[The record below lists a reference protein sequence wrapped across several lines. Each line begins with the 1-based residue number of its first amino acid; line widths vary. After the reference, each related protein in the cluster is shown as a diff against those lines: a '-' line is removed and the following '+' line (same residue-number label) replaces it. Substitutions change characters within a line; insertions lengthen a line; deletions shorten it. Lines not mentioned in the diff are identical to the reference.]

1 MASLTPS
8 LRRRAVYAVLSPVL
22 DEEALIA
29 ALWLQQNE
37 LRGDSVTDVI
47 RFIDKVA
54 QQHLLDSGT
63 CRRLYQQL
71 HGALRQPESGLPLDP
86 LPLMQSSAPAASA
99 GGRPGNWAAP
109 SMAPATAASDLP
121 SLPAAI
127 PGPAVLRVQ
136 PPASA
141 QPSTEAI
148 AVQAP
153 VSAALPAPVPAAA
166 PDLSGRP
173 AVQVVH
179 AGLMRAALSQVR
191 QYHPA
196 ALEDLRGAALS
207 EVTRIRVTGPVRE
220 AWRTA
225 WEQESSTDWCIDA
238 PQNALAELVNAFYVA
253 LCEALGPVDAD
264 HVLTRA
270 VREAEGL
277 PQAREFSP
285 RRFV

>member
-22 DEEALIA
+22 EEDALIA
-29 ALWLQQNE
+29 ALWLQQDE
-37 LRGDSVTDVI
+37 LRGDSVTDI
-47 RFIDKVA
+47 IGFIDMVA
-54 QQHLLDSGT
+54 QRHLLDAGT

-71 HGALRQPESGLPLDP
+71 HAALRQPDSGLPLDP
-86 LPLMQSSAPAASA
+86 LPLMQAAAATSSTPVRPASLVGAAGPESVVAIGQRDAPAAA
-99 GGRPGNWAAP
+99 
-109 SMAPATAASDLP
+109 
-121 SLPAAI
+121 
-127 PGPAVLRVQ
+127 PGPTAMPVQ
-136 PPASA
+136 PPATA
-141 QPSTEAI
+141 LPGADGP
-148 AVQAP
+148 A
-153 VSAALPAPVPAAA
+153 VSAAVAPDPAVPVPSAA

-196 ALEDLRGAALS
+196 AADDLRSAALS
-207 EVTRIRVTGPVRE
+207 EVARVRVSGPVRE
-220 AWRTA
+220 AWRAA
-225 WEQESSTDWCIDA
+225 WERGAGSDWCIDA
-238 PQNALAELVNAFYVA
+238 PQNVLAELVNVFYVA
-253 LCEALGPVDAD
+253 LCEALGPVEAD

>member
-29 ALWLQQNE
+29 ALWLQQDE
-37 LRGDSVTDVI
+37 LRGDSVTDII

-54 QQHLLDSGT
+54 QQHLLDAGT

-86 LPLMQSSAPAASA
+86 LPLMQAAAPAASA
-99 GGRPGNWAAP
+99 VVRPGNWAASP
-109 SMAPATAASDLP
+109 MAPAAVASDLP
-121 SLPAAI
+121 SQLAAI

-141 QPSTEAI
+141 LPMTEAV
-148 AVQAP
+148 AVQPPA
-153 VSAALPAPVPAAA
+153 SAALTAPAPAATL
-166 PDLSGRP
+166 DLSDRP

-196 ALEDLRGAALS
+196 ASEDLRSAALS
-207 EVTRIRVTGPVRE
+207 QAARARVTGPVRE
-220 AWRTA
+220 AWRAA
-225 WEQESSTDWCIDA
+225 WEQESTTDWCIDA